1 MAKIKQVFLRLFNSK
16 ALVSSVGQKSGVHHT
31 DGTQNAQQ
39 LRGQKNRVIEQK
51 KKSRVNLGM
60 HGIQTRDL
68 RNVRLTCTPTLTQLN
83 DLAD

>member
-39 LRGQKNRVIEQK
+39 LRGKKKQGNRVK
-51 KKSRVNLGM
+51 KKKKKRVG
-60 HGIQTRDL
+60 
-68 RNVRLTCTPTLTQLN
+68 
-83 DLAD
+83 